1 MGTLW
6 RADGRSRGRYV
17 SEKVVIDALSSG
29 GADIEAGEVFLVDT
43 DGFEG
48 PLHMLLDMARR
59 QKVDLLHISIL
70 DLATQY
76 LEFIKQAKSRRIDLA
91 ADYLL
96 MAAWLAYLKSRLM
109 LPKVEAEE
117 GDEASPQD
125 LAQRLAFRLK
135 RLDAMRAAG
144 EDLMDG
150 PLLNNVV
157 FLRGTREQPKIIKHT
172 EYDVSLY
179 EMTQAFGAIRQRKE
193 KAAPHRV
200 VKQFVLPLESARKSL
215 KSILGQLG
223 DWESLD
229 YVRRQVTIDD
239 DDELPTRSVTASVF
253 SAALELARDGDVD
266 VRQSEHFTP
275 LYLRG
280 IPVSEGP
287 IAEGKGVAH
296 EPA

>member
-1 MGTLW
+1 MSD
-6 RADGRSRGRYV
+6 RAVMDV
-17 SEKVVIDALSSG
+17 LSA
-29 GADIEAGEVFLVDT
+29 GADQVDAGDVFTVDT

-76 LEFIKQAKSRRIDLA
+76 LEFIENAKATRIDLA

-96 MAAWLAYLKSRLM
+96 MASWLAYLKSRLM

-117 GDEASPQD
+117 GDDASPQD
-125 LAQRLAFRLK
+125 MAQRLAFRLK

-144 EDLMDG
+144 EELLDG

-157 FLRGTREQPKIIKHT
+157 FLRGEPEQPKIIKHT
-172 EYDVSLY
+172 EFSATLY
-179 EMTQAFGAIRQRKE
+179 ELTNAFGTIRERKE

-200 VKQFVLPLESARKSL
+200 EKQFVLPLEAARKSL
-215 KSILGQLG
+215 KSILGDLV
-223 DWESLD
+223 DWQSLD
-229 YVRRQVTIDD
+229 VIRRQVVVVE
-239 DDELPTRSVTASVF
+239 DELPPRSVTASVF

-280 IPVSEGP
+280 IPAS
-287 IAEGKGVAH
+287 EGKGVAH

>member
-1 MGTLW
+1 MT
-6 RADGRSRGRYV
+6 
-17 SEKVVIDALSSG
+17 EKVVIDALASG
-29 GADIEAGEVFLVDT
+29 SADMDASEIFLVDT
-43 DGFEG
+43 AGFEG

-76 LEFIKQAKSRRIDLA
+76 LAFIKQAKSKRIDLA

-96 MAAWLAYLKSRLM
+96 MASWLAYLKSRLM

-117 GDEASPQD
+117 GEEASAQD

-135 RLDAMRAAG
+135 RLDAMRAAS
-144 EDLMDG
+144 EELMDG

-157 FLRGTREQPKIIKHT
+157 FLRGRPEQPKIIKHT
-172 EYDVSLY
+172 EYRASLY
-179 EMTQAFGAIRQRKE
+179 EMTQAFGVIRKRKE
-193 KAAPHRV
+193 EVAPHRV

-215 KSILGQLG
+215 KTILDRLD

-229 YVRRQVTIDD
+229 HIRRQVSVP
-239 DDELPTRSVTASVF
+239 DDELPPRSVTASVF
-253 SAALELARDGDVD
+253 SAALELARDGDLD

-280 IPVSEGP
+280 IPASQGPNTKGPLRSVEG
-287 IAEGKGVAH
+287 AGT
-296 EPA
+296 

>member
-1 MGTLW
+1 M
-6 RADGRSRGRYV
+6 
-17 SEKVVIDALSSG
+17 DALSG
-29 GADIEAGEVFLVDT
+29 GAAEAEEADAFVVDT

-59 QKVDLLHISIL
+59 QKVDLLRISIL

-76 LEFIKQAKSRRIDLA
+76 LEFIEQAKATRIDLA

-96 MAAWLAYLKSRLM
+96 MASWLAYLKSRLM
-109 LPKVEAEE
+109 LPKVEADEGEE
-117 GDEASPQD
+117 LSPQD
-125 LAQRLAFRLK
+125 MAQRLAFRLK

-144 EDLMDG
+144 EELLDG

-157 FLRGTREQPKIIKHT
+157 FLRGEPEQPKIIKHT
-172 EYDVSLY
+172 EFSASLY
-179 EMTQAFGAIRQRKE
+179 EMTQAFGSIRERKE
-193 KAAPHRV
+193 KAAPHKV
-200 VKQFVLPLESARKSL
+200 EKQFVLPLEAARKSL
-215 KSILGQLG
+215 KSILGDLV

-229 YVRRQVTIDD
+229 VIRRQVVVVEDD
-239 DDELPTRSVTASVF
+239 LPTRSVTASVF

-280 IPVSEGP
+280 IPAS
-287 IAEGKGVAH
+287 EGKGVAY

>member
-1 MGTLW
+1 
-6 RADGRSRGRYV
+6 
-17 SEKVVIDALSSG
+17 
-29 GADIEAGEVFLVDT
+29 
-43 DGFEG
+43 
-48 PLHMLLDMARR
+48 
-59 QKVDLLHISIL
+59 
-70 DLATQY
+70 
-76 LEFIKQAKSRRIDLA
+76 
-91 ADYLL
+91 

-117 GDEASPQD
+117 GDDATPQD

-135 RLDAMRAAG
+135 RLDAMRAAS
-144 EDLMDG
+144 EELMDG

-157 FLRGTREQPKIIKHT
+157 FLRGAPEQPKIIKHT
-172 EYDVSLY
+172 EYDASLY
-179 EMTQAFGAIRQRKE
+179 QMTQAFGAIRQRKE

-215 KSILGQLG
+215 KSILDQLE

-229 YVRRQVTIDD
+229 YVRRRVTVDD
-239 DDELPTRSVTASVF
+239 DALPPRSVTASVF

-280 IPVSEGP
+280 IPASEGP

>member
-1 MGTLW
+1 MT
-6 RADGRSRGRYV
+6 D
-17 SEKVVIDALSSG
+17 KVIMEALSSG
-29 GADIEAGEVFLVDT
+29 GSEIDAGDVFLVDT

-76 LEFIKQAKSRRIDLA
+76 LVFIEQAKSRRIDLA

-96 MAAWLAYLKSRLM
+96 MASWLAYLKSRLM

-117 GDEASPQD
+117 GEESTPQD

-144 EDLMDG
+144 EELMDG
-150 PLLNNVV
+150 PLLDNVV
-157 FLRGTREQPKIIKHT
+157 FLRGAPEQPKIIKHT
-172 EYDVSLY
+172 EYDASLY
-179 EMTQAFGAIRQRKE
+179 QMTQAFGTIRERKE
-193 KAAPHRV
+193 KVAPHRV
-200 VKQFVLPLESARKSL
+200 VKQFVLPLEAARKSL
-215 KSILGQLG
+215 KSILDQLE

-229 YVRRQVTIDD
+229 YVRRQVTVADD
-239 DDELPTRSVTASVF
+239 DLPPRSVTASVF

-266 VRQSEHFTP
+266 VRQHEHFTP

-280 IPVSEGP
+280 IPASQGP

-296 EPA
+296 EPAE

>member
-1 MGTLW
+1 MT
-6 RADGRSRGRYV
+6 D
-17 SEKVVIDALSSG
+17 KVIMEALSSG
-29 GADIEAGEVFLVDT
+29 GAEIDAGDVFLVDT

-76 LEFIKQAKSRRIDLA
+76 LAFIEQAKSRRIDLA

-96 MAAWLAYLKSRLM
+96 MASWLAYLKSRLM

-117 GDEASPQD
+117 GEEATPQD

-144 EDLMDG
+144 EELMDG

-157 FLRGTREQPKIIKHT
+157 FLRGVPEQPKIIKHT
-172 EYDVSLY
+172 EYDASLY
-179 EMTQAFGAIRQRKE
+179 QMTQAFGTIRERKE

-200 VKQFVLPLESARKSL
+200 VKQFVLPLEAARKSL
-215 KSILGQLG
+215 KSILDRLE

-229 YVRRQVTIDD
+229 YVRRQVTVADD
-239 DDELPTRSVTASVF
+239 DLPPRSVTASVF

-266 VRQSEHFTP
+266 VRQHEHFTP

-280 IPVSEGP
+280 IPASQGP

-296 EPA
+296 EPAE

>member
-1 MGTLW
+1 MS
-6 RADGRSRGRYV
+6 DKIV
-17 SEKVVIDALSSG
+17 MEALSSG
-29 GADIEAGEVFLVDT
+29 GAEIDAGDVFLVDT

-76 LEFIKQAKSRRIDLA
+76 LDFIKQAKSKRIDLA

-96 MAAWLAYLKSRLM
+96 MASWLAYLKSRLM
-109 LPKVEAEE
+109 LPKVEADE
-117 GDEASPQD
+117 GDETSPQD

-144 EDLMDG
+144 EELMDG

-157 FLRGTREQPKIIKHT
+157 FLRGAPEQPKIIKHT
-172 EYDVSLY
+172 EYDASLY

-200 VKQFVLPLESARKSL
+200 VKQFVLPLEAARKSL
-215 KSILGQLG
+215 KSILEHLH

-229 YVRRQVTIDD
+229 YVRRQVTTSDID
-239 DDELPTRSVTASVF
+239 LPTRSVTASVF

-280 IPVSEGP
+280 IPAS
-287 IAEGKGVAH
+287 EGKGVAH

>member
-1 MGTLW
+1 MT
-6 RADGRSRGRYV
+6 DKSV
-17 SEKVVIDALSSG
+17 MDALSG
-29 GADIEAGEVFLVDT
+29 GAAEVEEADAFVVDT

-59 QKVDLLHISIL
+59 QKVDLLRISIL

-76 LEFIKQAKSRRIDLA
+76 LAFIEHAKATRIDLA

-96 MAAWLAYLKSRLM
+96 MASWLAYLKSRLM
-109 LPKVEAEE
+109 LPKVESDEGEE
-117 GDEASPQD
+117 LSPED
-125 LAQRLAFRLK
+125 MAQRLAFRLK

-144 EDLMDG
+144 EELLDG

-157 FLRGTREQPKIIKHT
+157 FLRGEPEQPKIIKHT
-172 EYDVSLY
+172 EFSASLY
-179 EMTQAFGAIRQRKE
+179 EMTQAFGSIRERKE
-193 KAAPHRV
+193 KAAPHKV
-200 VKQFVLPLESARKSL
+200 EKQFVLPLEAARKSL
-215 KSILGQLG
+215 KSILGDLAE
-223 DWESLD
+223 WESLD
-229 YVRRQVTIDD
+229 VIRRQVVVVEDD
-239 DDELPTRSVTASVF
+239 LPTRSVTASVF

-280 IPVSEGP
+280 IPAS
-287 IAEGKGVAH
+287 EGKGVAY

>member
-1 MGTLW
+1 MSD
-6 RADGRSRGRYV
+6 RIV
-17 SEKVVIDALSSG
+17 MDALSA
-29 GADIEAGEVFLVDT
+29 GAAEVDAGDVFRVDT

-76 LEFIKQAKSRRIDLA
+76 LEFIKDAKATRIDLA

-96 MAAWLAYLKSRLM
+96 MASWLAYLKSRLM
-109 LPKVEAEE
+109 LPKVESEE

-125 LAQRLAFRLK
+125 MAQRLAFRLK

-144 EDLMDG
+144 EELLDG

-157 FLRGTREQPKIIKHT
+157 FLRGAPEQPKIIKHT
-172 EYDVSLY
+172 EYDATLY
-179 EMTQAFGAIRQRKE
+179 HMTQAFGAIRERKE

-200 VKQFVLPLESARKSL
+200 EKQFVLPLEAARKSL
-215 KSILGQLG
+215 KSILGDLIEWQ
-223 DWESLD
+223 SLD
-229 YVRRQVTIDD
+229 MIRQQVVVVEDD
-239 DDELPTRSVTASVF
+239 LPTRSVTASVF

-280 IPVSEGP
+280 IPASEGP
-287 IAEGKGVAH
+287 IPEGKGVAH